1 MKKTLS
7 IKLFLLLFLL
17 NSNCLYADDIWKID
31 FTSDIGKGYWGSN
44 SDLTGITDWSLDV
57 SNCSLSDDEDY
68 AMVVGTKGGR
78 FEARDCD
85 GEAVW
90 KSRSVDISGFTDVA
104 ISVLLAETGS
114 STSSSKYAKVFYKLD
129 GADEV
134 QFELNGENSGNWGS
148 VNATQADLNGSS
160 LEIVVRMNNPNST
173 NLVYFDN
180 LVVSGNLVVPET
192 EDLTQI
198 KASDNPVESKLLS
211 TNCNEKEKALTCFR
225 FVIDETAEAAD
236 GLPTKISRMI
246 FYNSKPDNGMNWKDC
261 LGGLCLFVNNEE
273 IIPQNFI
280 IESDSILMDF
290 EENQISIP
298 DAEKMEFELRCY
310 LNSDHPLTDGETFQ
324 LYCKDS
330 AKGFETFVSGSG
342 FNPANEEL
350 LSAIH
355 SVEVEATRMIFSDCP
370 DTLIRNSD
378 FSILVNAVDDF
389 NNRDFDA
396 NQMVILSLETGTG
409 NLESLN
415 GFQNSFVKGE
425 VSFESLKYSHP
436 EFIKLAVSN
445 DVLPKTISE
454 NIRVE
459 NTYESF
465 VNVNDS
471 YSSDSII
478 SSLRIREVD
487 AFEVFRF
494 SVTDSG
500 NDNASTILEQ
510 IRLIGSEKNQVNW
523 KKSIEKFFVK
533 VEGEVLDVE
542 CTIKDKQVDIHF
554 LESELNKEI
563 LSEESVEYSVFC
575 FLKEGKTIDEELFQ
589 MKIDSLHAGWIIS
602 DRSSGLSPNFA
613 GNLVGTEFTLEVE
626 AKEMLFQTVPESVNY
641 QEQFTVVVQLV
652 DSLGNIDT
660 NSEFEIELSLASG
673 NGGLSSENLKLT
685 SEDGDFLWEDLI
697 YSEAE
702 KFTLQAECDN
712 FPTILSDNISGVD
725 KTSVIASAS
734 PILAKPLSSLAITQ
748 DDAISVLNFKISD
761 LATHDQ
767 LPTIISNLKFY
778 NKYPE
783 HSFSWAK
790 HISGAVLLSK
800 GEMITAASNI
810 SDNRIEFNSSKGVL
824 ELPNNSEMNL
834 SLAIFFRKGQ
844 LPDNATFQV
853 EIPKFHEWKCLE
865 SGSKIQPILPDDII
879 SEIHFINVEASQLSF
894 SSYPFG
900 INNSD
905 EKFSLKIGACDYF
918 KSIDKDAIGA
928 VNLSLLDGNGE
939 LIVMDEKLELVNGIV
954 DCDSIQYNGTEDF
967 SLKIESSL
975 ASDSIQ
981 ILLGEDELA
990 IDENFESKSIENWIN
1005 TKDWCVSSYRPIA
1018 GEYSLKH
1025 NLSEELGSSCI
1036 CTPLKGF
1043 NPKASAINWRF
1054 IVQNGDWDP
1063 SSGNKFVFHLLMDD
1077 SDLSAATTKYSVGV
1091 NQSGS
1096 NDILS
1101 LCTLNKDQKLKVLL
1115 ESEFNWNENEAV
1127 AIQITYYPNGLLR
1140 MEYNRLGKK
1149 ENWIVVG
1156 EIHSEIVSD
1165 AKEWFSGLD
1174 FTYETASRAGNLWFD
1189 DLEIKSINT
1198 PPFFKSYE
1206 ILATDSLLL
1215 EYSEKLDF
1223 SKSAEIENF
1232 KLTRTNGEYLGMKVL
1247 PGVED
1252 NCLLLVL
1259 DDELKTGSYLLDLY
1273 NITDAKGEVQ
1283 EKESINFGY
1292 FAPAKSN
1299 DLVINE
1305 IMVDETP
1312 SVGLPE
1318 YEFIELYNSSEY
1330 PISIENWILKAGEK
1344 ETVLAADTIPAK
1356 AYLILCSNSAVEE
1369 FTSFGDVLGVSSFPG
1384 LTNSG
1389 GTIEIQSAEKIVVDQ
1404 VSYFDLWYK
1413 SDEKSN
1419 GGWSFER
1426 IDPLNACS
1434 TNGNWSASKS
1444 ETGGTPGK
1452 ENSIH
1457 GNNIDNLAP
1466 AVSHLRVLSKNHLS
1480 IELSEQI
1487 DTFSLLSFQNYSL
1500 ADNPVSTIT
1509 VETPMIVHLEFANSF
1524 EDGHEQQLNI
1534 TSLQD
1539 ECGNVL
1545 DTVVSFIWYEVHSND
1560 VVINEIMV
1568 DETPS
1573 VGLPE
1578 YEFIELYNSSEYPI
1592 SIENWI
1598 LKAGEKETVLAADT
1612 IPAKAYLI
1620 LCSNSAVEEFT
1631 SFGDVLGV
1639 SSFPGLTNSG
1649 GTIEIQ
1655 SAEKIVIDQVSYFDS
1670 WYKSDEKSNGGWSFE
1685 RIDPLNACS
1694 TNGNWSASKSETG
1707 GTPGKENSIH
1717 GNNIDNLA
1725 PAVSHLRVLSKNHL
1739 SIELS
1744 EQIDTFSLL
1753 SFQNYS
1759 LADNPVSTITV
1770 ETPMIVHLEFA
1781 NSFEDGHEQQL
1792 NITSLQDECGNVL
1805 DTVVGFIWY
1814 EVHSNDVVI
1823 NEIMVDETP
1832 SVGLP
1837 EYEFIELYN
1846 SSEYPISI
1854 ENWILKA
1861 GEKETVLAADTIPAK
1876 AYLILCS
1883 NSAVEEF
1890 TSFGDVLGVSS
1901 FPGLTNSG
1909 GTIEIQSAEKI
1920 VIDQVSYSDSW
1931 YKSDEKSN
1939 GGWSLER
1946 IDPAN
1951 TSWQANNW
1959 KASENELGGT
1969 PGKVNS
1975 IYSVNQDLIAPGIES
1990 CRCISSNC
1998 LKLVF
2003 SEPIENR
2010 GLVLSNFQL
2019 SPDLVYPKEVIQ
2031 SDLAGKEFQLIFN
2044 EDFVRNSQCQLILS
2058 DEIKDLA
2065 GNSMITKEFE
2075 FWVPG
2080 IVTKDD
2086 LVINEVLFNP
2096 YPDGS
2101 DYVEI
2106 VNVSEKVIDLS
2117 SIKLAA
2123 RTDNFELDNEVS
2135 ISDKYLLPNEY
2146 ILVTEDTLNVQQN
2159 YFTSNPD
2166 VFCQVKS
2173 LPSFSDD
2180 AGRVVLIS
2188 NNELI
2193 DDFAYNENMHFELLA
2208 SVEGVSLERINP
2220 KGETNS
2226 KSNWQSAA
2234 QNIGF
2239 GTPGIQNSVYNDLSS
2254 SNSEI
2259 SLSPKIFTPDNDGF
2273 DDRLLITFN
2282 LEMDGYLATV
2292 RIYNSMGI
2300 EIRKLANN
2308 LNLANEDSLFWDGLT
2323 SQKERASIGI
2333 YLVYIELFSP
2343 DGKRKIFK
2351 ESCVLGG
2358 KFN

>member
-57 SNCSLSDDEDY
+57 SNCTLSDDEDY
-68 AMVVGTKGGR
+68 VMVAGTGGGR
-78 FEARDCD
+78 FEAKDCD

-90 KSRSVDISGFTDVA
+90 KSRPFDISGFTDIS

-114 STSSSKYAKVFYKLD
+114 STNLNKYAKVYYIID
-129 GADEV
+129 GSEEIL
-134 QFELNGENSGNWGS
+134 FELNGENSGNWGS
-148 VNATQADLNGSS
+148 VNATQAGLNGSS
-160 LEIVVRMNNPNST
+160 LEIVIRMNNPNSGD
-173 NLVYFDN
+173 LVYFDN
-180 LVVSGNLVVPET
+180 LVVGGSPVVPET
-192 EDLTQI
+192 ENLTQI
-198 KASDNPVESKLLS
+198 KASDNPVESILLR

-225 FVIDETAEAAD
+225 FAIDETAEAAD

-246 FYNSKPDNGMNWKDC
+246 FYNSNPDNGMNWKDC
-261 LGGLCLFVNNEE
+261 LGGLCLFTNNEE
-273 IIPQNFI
+273 IIPQ
-280 IESDSILMDF
+280 SILIEVDSVVIYF
-290 EENQISIP
+290 TEDQISIP

-310 LNSDHPLTDGETFQ
+310 LNSDHPLTEGETFQ

-342 FNPANEEL
+342 FNTVNEEFP
-350 LSAIH
+350 SAIH
-355 SVEVEATRMIFSDCP
+355 SIEVEATRIIFSGCP

-396 NQMVILSLETGTG
+396 NQMVILSLETGTA

-454 NIRVE
+454 NILVE
-459 NTYESF
+459 NTYESY
-465 VNVNDS
+465 VNVNNLDS
-471 YSSDSII
+471 SEPII
-478 SSLRIREVD
+478 SSLLISEAD

-494 SVTDSG
+494 SLQDSG
-500 NDNASTILEQ
+500 NDNASTILKQ

-533 VEGEVLDVE
+533 VDGEVLDVE

-563 LSEESVEYSVFC
+563 LSEKSVEYSVFC

-602 DRSSGLSPNFA
+602 DSGSGLSPNFA

-641 QEQFTVVVQLV
+641 QEEFSIVLRLV
-652 DSLGNIDT
+652 DSLGNSDT

-673 NGGLSSENLKLT
+673 NGDLASENLKLT

-702 KFTLQAECDN
+702 NFTLQAECDH

-761 LATHDQ
+761 FATHDQ

-778 NKYPE
+778 NSFPD

-790 HISGAVLLSK
+790 HISGAVLLSN
-800 GEMITAASNI
+800 GEIIALASNI
-810 SDNRIEFNSSKGVL
+810 NDNRIEFNSSKGVL
-824 ELPNNSEMNL
+824 ELPNNSDMNL

-844 LPDNATFQV
+844 LPDNASFQI

-865 SGSKIQPILPDDII
+865 SGSKIQETLSDDII

-900 INNSD
+900 INNLD
-905 EKFSLKIGACDYF
+905 KKFSLKIAACDHF
-918 KSIDKDAIGA
+918 MSIDKDAIGA
-928 VNLSLLDGNGE
+928 VQLSLLNGNGE
-939 LIVMDEKLELVNGIV
+939 LIVTDDNLQLKNGIV
-954 DCDSIQYNGTEDF
+954 DFDSIQYNGTEDF
-967 SLKIESSL
+967 CLKIESSL
-975 ASDSIQ
+975 ESDSVK
-981 ILLGEDELA
+981 ILMGEDELG
-990 IDENFESKSIENWIN
+990 INENFELKSLEKWIN
-1005 TKDWCVSSYRPIA
+1005 NDDWIASSYWPIA

-1025 NLSEELGSSCI
+1025 NLSAEFGESYISKVLSGY
-1036 CTPLKGF
+1036 
-1043 NPKASAINWRF
+1043 NPKSSAISWSF
-1054 IVQNGDWDP
+1054 IIRNGDWDP
-1063 SSGNKFVFHLLMDD
+1063 SSGNKFVFHLLLDD
-1077 SDLSAATTKYSVGV
+1077 SDPNVATTKYSVGV

-1096 NDILS
+1096 SDILS
-1101 LCTLNKDQKLKVLL
+1101 LWSLDKDQNLNVLL
-1115 ESEFNWNENEAV
+1115 KSDFNWNESEAV
-1127 AIQITYYPNGLLR
+1127 AIQITYCPNGLWK
-1140 MEYNRLGKK
+1140 MEYNRLGNK

-1156 EIHSEIVSD
+1156 EIESEVNLD
-1165 AKEWFSGLD
+1165 AEKWFSGLD
-1174 FTYETASRAGNLWFD
+1174 FTFETASRAGNLWFD
-1189 DLEIKSINT
+1189 NLKIESINT
-1198 PPFFKSYE
+1198 APFLKSYE
-1206 ILATDSLLL
+1206 VVGQDSLLL
-1215 EYSEKLDF
+1215 EYSEDLDLLA
-1223 SKSAEIENF
+1223 SSQIENF
-1232 KLTRTNGEYLGMKVL
+1232 KLRIEGGEYLEFEVL
-1247 PGVED
+1247 PGNTD
-1252 NCLLLVL
+1252 NYLLLVL
-1259 DDELKTGSYLLDLY
+1259 DNNLRTGDYQLEIS
-1273 NITDAKGEVQ
+1273 NITDAKGAVKKYEIIQ
-1283 EKESINFGY
+1283 FGY
-1292 FAPAKSN
+1292 FAPAKVS
-1299 DLVINE
+1299 DVVINE
-1305 IMVDETP
+1305 IMADETP

-1330 PISIENWILKAGEK
+1330 PISIENWILKVGEK
-1344 ETVLAADTIPAK
+1344 ETVLASDTILSK
-1356 AYLILCSNSAVEE
+1356 AYLILCANSAVEE
-1369 FTSFGDVLGVSSFPG
+1369 FTSFGDALGVSGFPG

-1389 GTIEIQSAEKIVVDQ
+1389 GTIEIHSSDNLLIDQ
-1404 VSYFDLWYK
+1404 VSYSDSWYK
-1413 SDEKSN
+1413 SDEKSK
-1419 GGWSFER
+1419 GGWSLER
-1426 IDPLNACS
+1426 IDPLNICS
-1434 TNGNWSASKS
+1434 TTGNWSASKS
-1444 ETGGTPGK
+1444 ETRGTPGK

-1466 AVSHLRVLSKNHLS
+1466 AVSHLKVLSKNHLS
-1480 IELSEQI
+1480 IELSEEI
-1487 DTFSLLSFQNYSL
+1487 DTLSLLRLQNYSL
-1500 ADNPVSTIT
+1500 DHNPVSTIT

-1539 ECGNVL
+1539 ECGNVV
-1545 DTVVSFIWYEVHSND
+1545 DTIVSFIWREVHSND
-1560 VVINEIMV
+1560 IVINEIMA

-1578 YEFIELYNSSEYPI
+1578 YEFIELHNGSEYPI

-1598 LKAGEKETVLAADT
+1598 LKVGEKETVLALDT

-1620 LCSNSAVEEFT
+1620 LCASVAVDQFLE
-1631 SFGDVLGV
+1631 FGDVLGV
-1639 SSFPGLTNSG
+1639 SGFPGLTNSG
-1649 GTIEIQ
+1649 
-1655 SAEKIVIDQVSYFDS
+1655 K
-1670 WYKSDEKSNGGWSFE
+1670 
-1685 RIDPLNACS
+1685 
-1694 TNGNWSASKSETG
+1694 
-1707 GTPGKENSIH
+1707 
-1717 GNNIDNLA
+1717 
-1725 PAVSHLRVLSKNHL
+1725 
-1739 SIELS
+1739 
-1744 EQIDTFSLL
+1744 
-1753 SFQNYS
+1753 
-1759 LADNPVSTITV
+1759 
-1770 ETPMIVHLEFA
+1770 
-1781 NSFEDGHEQQL
+1781 
-1792 NITSLQDECGNVL
+1792 
-1805 DTVVGFIWY
+1805 
-1814 EVHSNDVVI
+1814 
-1823 NEIMVDETP
+1823 
-1832 SVGLP
+1832 
-1837 EYEFIELYN
+1837 
-1846 SSEYPISI
+1846 
-1854 ENWILKA
+1854 
-1861 GEKETVLAADTIPAK
+1861 
-1876 AYLILCS
+1876 
-1883 NSAVEEF
+1883 
-1890 TSFGDVLGVSS
+1890 
-1901 FPGLTNSG
+1901 
-1909 GTIEIQSAEKI
+1909 TIEIQSAEKI
-1920 VIDQVSYSDSW
+1920 VIDQVSYSDLW
-1931 YKSDEKSN
+1931 YKSDEKSS

-1951 TSWQANNW
+1951 TSWQVNNW

-1969 PGKVNS
+1969 PGKENS
-1975 IYSVNQDLIAPGIES
+1975 IYSVNQDLIAPSIES

-2003 SEPIENR
+2003 SEPIENT

-2019 SPDLVYPKEVIQ
+2019 SPDLVYPKELIQ
-2031 SDLAGKEFQLIFN
+2031 SDLIGKEFQLIFK
-2044 EDFVRNSQCQLILS
+2044 EDFVENSQCQLILS

-2065 GNSMITKEFE
+2065 GNSILTKEYD
-2075 FWVPG
+2075 FWMPG
-2080 IVTKDD
+2080 TVLVGD

-2106 VNVSEKVIDLS
+2106 VNISEKVIALS
-2117 SIKLAA
+2117 SIKLAT
-2123 RTDNFELDNEVS
+2123 RTDNFELDHEVS

-2173 LPSFSDD
+2173 LPSFSDE
-2180 AGRVVLIS
+2180 AGRVVLVS
-2188 NNELI
+2188 NGNII
-2193 DDFAYNENMHFELLA
+2193 DDFAYNEDMHFELLA

-2220 KGETNS
+2220 RRETNNE
-2226 KSNWQSAA
+2226 SNWQSAA

-2239 GTPGIQNSVYNDLSS
+2239 GTPGLQNSVFNDSS
-2254 SNSEI
+2254 NPNSEI
-2259 SLSPKIFTPDNDGF
+2259 GLSPKIFTPDNDGF
-2273 DDRLLITFN
+2273 DDRLLINFN
-2282 LEMDGYLATV
+2282 LEKDGYLVSV

-2323 SQKERASIGI
+2323 SQKERAPIGI

-2343 DGKRKIFK
+2343 EGEFK
-2351 ESCVLGG
+2351 TFKKTCVLGG